1 MHQMKKEFSIWSY
14 VQQLVSLLMVI
25 LVLSISAIPLFHAH
39 HEEVKVSKTGATSYS
54 QAIEKCQV
62 CDFLARNH
70 QQEFLTPTQHT
81 MPLVLSFPLTKQVA
95 GTVNFYKFTLPGFTN
110 KGPPA
115 SLSFC

>member
-1 MHQMKKEFSIWSY
+1 MRKELSIWSF
-14 VQQLVSLLMVI
+14 VQQLVSLSMVI
-25 LVLSISAIPLFHAH
+25 LMLSISAIPLFHAH
-39 HEEVKVSKTGATSYS
+39 HEEVKVNKTGATAYS
-54 QAIEKCQV
+54 QGVEKCQI

-70 QQEFLTPTQHT
+70 HQEFLKATQQL
-81 MPLVLSFPLTKQVA
+81 MPLVLSFSLAKQVA

>member
-1 MHQMKKEFSIWSY
+1 MH
-14 VQQLVSLLMVI
+14 QLVSLLMVI

-39 HEEVKVSKTGATSYS
+39 HEEVHINKTDATEYG
-54 QAIEKCQV
+54 QAIEKCQI
-62 CDFLARNH
+62 CDFLARNL
-70 QQEFLTPTQHT
+70 QQEFLAPTQHT
-81 MPLVLSFPLTKQVA
+81 MPLVLSFPLAKQVA